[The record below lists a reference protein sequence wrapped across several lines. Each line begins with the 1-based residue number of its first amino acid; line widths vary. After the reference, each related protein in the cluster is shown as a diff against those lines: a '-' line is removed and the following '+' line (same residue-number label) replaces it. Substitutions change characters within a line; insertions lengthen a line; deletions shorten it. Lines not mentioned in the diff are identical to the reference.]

1 MTRGDNGTQRMGQFV
16 IINLASYFVGF
27 AIALIG
33 ALVRNLFLLRLGLI
47 LLATGAVAGGAVRLQ
62 AWASL
67 HKRPPVYGLI
77 SIGLRMAAGIAFLLI
92 AIWVHF

>member
-1 MTRGDNGTQRMGQFV
+1 VTRGDNGAQRMGQF
-16 IINLASYFVGF
+16 INLASYFVGF
-27 AIALIG
+27 AIGLIG
-33 ALVRNLFLLRLGLI
+33 TLVRNLFLLRVGLL

-77 SIGLRMAAGIAFLLI
+77 STGSEWPQGSPYF
-92 AIWVHF
+92 